1 VHQTESSS
9 GAGDERSSLHASAAP
24 AADSARSIEKP
35 AEKKKRL
42 VKPHR
47 IEGHTR
53 VVCVFGD
60 PVEHSLSPRMHNAAY
75 RELGLDYV
83 YVAFKPAVRRFS
95 DAVQAMRTL
104 GIVGANVTV
113 PFKQAAVTVCDRVT
127 ETVSVVG
134 AANTLYFDH
143 GKIVGENTDGLGFAS
158 ALGAHGF
165 RIRGKRVLVIGAG
178 GAARAVVWA
187 LTEYGAA
194 DIVIANRTPSKAK
207 KIAKLFR
214 SHLPGVQYTDL
225 EVLDDFDFLE
235 TRQLVVNATSV
246 GLGGKE
252 FLDYS
257 VEATPDDCVHFDLVY
272 AEEPTPFL
280 RMAHSVKRPTIDGR
294 HMLVHQGAAAFK
306 LFTGRRAP
314 VEVMAKAIGIKVRTT

>member
-1 VHQTESSS
+1 MSVAGHESDRR
-9 GAGDERSSLHASAAP
+9 GGDGDDATPTPAAASAARTTEP
-24 AADSARSIEKP
+24 P
-35 AEKKKRL
+35 AESKKRK
-42 VKPHR
+42 VRPQR
-47 IEGHTR
+47 IEGSTR

-75 RELGLDYV
+75 RKLELDFV
-83 YVAFKPAVRRFS
+83 YVPFRPRVKRFS
-95 DAVQAMRTL
+95 EAVTAMRTL
-104 GIVGANVTV
+104 GLVGANVTV
-113 PFKQAAVTVCDRVT
+113 PFKQAAAAACDRVT
-127 ETVSVVG
+127 ETVRIVG

-143 GKIVGENTDGLGFAS
+143 GRLVGDNTDGLGFAS

-194 DIVIANRTPSKAK
+194 DIVIANRTVSKAK
-207 KIAKLFR
+207 AIAKLFR
-214 SHLPGVQYTDL
+214 SHLPGVHHSDL
-225 EVLDDFDFLE
+225 EILDDFDFLE

-246 GLGGKE
+246 GLAGRE

-257 VEATPDDCVHFDLVY
+257 VEATPKDCVHFDLVY
-272 AEEPTPFL
+272 AETPTPFL
-280 RMAHSVKRPTIDGR
+280 RMAAGVERPTIDGR

-314 VEVMAKAIGIKVRTT
+314 VEVMAKAIGVKV

>member
-1 VHQTESSS
+1 MHVTETDPRL
-9 GAGDERSSLHASAAP
+9 AGEQGGLQASAAP
-24 AADSARSIEKP
+24 SSDAARASEKP
-35 AEKKKRL
+35 VEKKKR
-42 VKPHR
+42 KIKRQR

-53 VVCVFGD
+53 VVCIFGD

-75 RELGLDYV
+75 RELGLDFV
-83 YVAFKPAVRRFS
+83 YVPFRPTVRRFS
-95 DAVQAMRTL
+95 EAVQAMRTL
-104 GIVGANVTV
+104 GIAGANVTV
-113 PFKQAAVTVCDRVT
+113 PFKEAAAAACDRVT
-127 ETVSVVG
+127 DTVRVVG
-134 AANTLYFDH
+134 AANTLYFDR
-143 GKIVGENTDGLGFAS
+143 GRLVGENTDGLGFAS

-165 RIRGKRVLVIGAG
+165 RIRGKRALVIGAG

-194 DIVIANRTPSKAK
+194 DIVISNRTPGKAK
-207 KIAKLFR
+207 AIAKMFR
-214 SHLPGVQYTDL
+214 SHLAGVHHCDL

-246 GLGGKE
+246 GLTRKD

-257 VEATPDDCVHFDLVY
+257 VEATPEDCVHFDLVY

-280 RMAHSVKRPTIDGR
+280 RMAQTVNRPTIDGR

-314 VEVMAKAIGIKVRTT
+314 IDVMGKAVGIRI

>member
-1 VHQTESSS
+1 MDPGGGSE
-9 GAGDERSSLHASAAP
+9 ERTPMQASAVP
-24 AADSARSIEKP
+24 AGESARSADKP
-35 AEKKKRL
+35 VAKKKRL

-53 VVCVFGD
+53 VVCIFGD
-60 PVEHSLSPRMHNAAY
+60 PIEHSLSPRMHNAAY

-83 YVAFKPAVRRFS
+83 YVAFKPTGRRFS
-95 DAVQAMRTL
+95 DAAQAMCAL

-127 ETVSVVG
+127 DTVRVVG
-134 AANTLYFDH
+134 AANTLYFD
-143 GKIVGENTDGLGFAS
+143 GTRIVGENTDGLGFAS

-178 GAARAVVWA
+178 GASRAVVWA
-187 LTEYGAA
+187 LTEYGAS
-194 DIVIANRTPSKAK
+194 DIVIANRTPTKAK

-214 SHLPGVQYTDL
+214 SHMAGVHHTDL

-246 GLGGKE
+246 GLNGKD

-257 VEATPDDCVHFDLVY
+257 VEATPEDCVHFDLVY

-280 RMAHSVKRPTIDGR
+280 RMAQGVRRPTIDGR

-314 VEVMAKAIGIKVRTT
+314 VEVMGKAIGIRV

>member
-1 VHQTESSS
+1 MEPTGGGDDRSPMQANATP
-9 GAGDERSSLHASAAP
+9 AGE
-24 AADSARSIEKP
+24 SARGGDKP
-35 AEKKKRL
+35 AERKKRL

-83 YVAFKPAVRRFS
+83 YVAFKPTVRRFS
-95 DAVQAMRTL
+95 DAVQAIRAL

-113 PFKQAAVTVCDRVT
+113 PYKQAAVTVCDRVT
-127 ETVSVVG
+127 DTVSVVG
-134 AANTLYFDH
+134 AANTLYFDR
-143 GKIVGENTDGLGFAS
+143 GKLVGENTDGLGFAS

-165 RIRGKRVLVIGAG
+165 RIRGKRALVIGAG

-194 DIVIANRTPSKAK
+194 DIVIANRTASKAK
-207 KIAKLFR
+207 QIAKMFR
-214 SHLPGVQYTDL
+214 SHMPGVHHTDL

-246 GLGGKE
+246 GLNGKD

-257 VEATPDDCVHFDLVY
+257 VEATPEDCVHFDLVY
-272 AEEPTPFL
+272 SEEPTPFL
-280 RMAHSVKRPTIDGR
+280 RMAQALKRPTIDGR

-314 VEVMAKAIGIKVRTT
+314 VDVMAKAIGIKIRT

>member
-1 VHQTESSS
+1 M
-9 GAGDERSSLHASAAP
+9 ARAA
-24 AADSARSIEKP
+24 EKP
-35 AEKKKRL
+35 GEKKKRK
-42 VKPHR
+42 VKPQR
-47 IEGHTR
+47 IEGSTR

-75 RELGLDYV
+75 RELALDFV
-83 YVAFKPAVRRFS
+83 YVPFRPAVRRFA
-95 DAVQAMRTL
+95 DAVEAMRTL
-104 GIVGANVTV
+104 GIVGANVTL
-113 PFKQAAVTVCDRVT
+113 PFKEAAALACDRVT
-127 ETVSVVG
+127 ETVRVAG
-134 AANTLYFDH
+134 AANTLYFDR
-143 GKIVGENTDGLGFAS
+143 GRLVGDNTDGLGFAS

-187 LTEYGAA
+187 LAEYGAA
-194 DIVIANRTPSKAK
+194 DIVIANRTPGKAK
-207 KIAKLFR
+207 AIAKLFR
-214 SHLPGVQYTDL
+214 SHLPGVDHCDL

-246 GLGGKE
+246 GLNGRD

-257 VEATPDDCVHFDLVY
+257 VEATPEDCFHFDLVY
-272 AEEPTPFL
+272 AEEPTAFL
-280 RMAHSVKRPTIDGR
+280 RMAAEVGRPTIDGR

-314 VEVMAKAIGIKVRTT
+314 VEVMGKAIGIRV